1 MRSYAIDTYYK
12 KSGLNVLKIH
22 SIDENHGF
30 NSNKIF
36 YIIYFLI
43 SLIILLNKILRIDSK
58 YDNNKYII
66 NHIIQLIFWYNKN
79 LSLEYKSITNNNK
92 NEYSNLKEE
101 ILNLKKTKINNKLL
115 ILLPKLL
122 GY

>member
-1 MRSYAIDTYYK
+1 M
-12 KSGLNVLKIH
+12 KITDLILIKF
-22 SIDENHGF
+22 STLF
-30 NSNKIF
+30 IF
-36 YIIYFLI
+36 SFLI
-43 SLIILLNKILRIDSK
+43 IFLNKILKIDSK
-58 YDNNKYII
+58 YYNNKYII

-92 NEYSNLKEE
+92 NENSNLKEE

-115 ILLPKLL
+115 ILLSKLL